1 VSTDR
6 DVTRIV
12 RSWMDEGVTQLPD
25 RVLDLVLDQLP
36 ATPQRRA
43 SWLAR
48 RTPTLNNYVRLGL
61 VAAAV
66 LAVVIVGIGLFGKS
80 LDVGPTT
87 SATPSPSSSL
97 SPSGVG
103 PSPVDGTYQTTFS
116 LADLTAS
123 PLLIDGGEINDGNWG
138 DWQLRFA
145 NGRVSYTQQNDA
157 GNSSS
162 SGNFTIDGDAITMA
176 FDQGITAGESFA
188 FRWQRTATQ
197 LIFSR
202 ADTLGVG
209 PTPFLVKPWLRLDAI
224 ALAGTWQGEGVT
236 CEQQIATVEAAGF
249 TAEQMTA
256 GGLDPTCA
264 TFSLNQYSLG
274 FLPDGTLAV
283 QDRGEMTHPAVYR
296 IIDAQT
302 FESNQTGVPVICLT
316 FGYTIDGDQL
326 TIEILDFGCAATGP
340 APLDDQVHLTA
351 IFTTSSFTRQP

>member
-48 RTPTLNNYVRLGL
+48 RPTMNNYARLGL

-66 LAVVIVGIGLFGKS
+66 LAVVIVGIGLFGRS
-80 LDVGPTT
+80 LDVGPST
-87 SATPSPSSSL
+87 SPTPSPSSSL
-97 SPSGVG
+97 SPNGVG
-103 PSPVDGTYQTTFS
+103 PSPLDSTYQTSFS

-123 PLLIDGGEINDGNWG
+123 PLLADGSEINDSNWG
-138 DWQLRFA
+138 NWQLRFA
-145 NGRVSYTQQNDA
+145 NGRVSYTQQNNV
-157 GNSSS
+157 GSSSS
-162 SGNFTIDGDAITMA
+162 SGSFVIDGDAITMA
-176 FDQGITAGESFA
+176 FDQGITAGETFA

-202 ADTLGVG
+202 AETLGVG

-224 ALAGTWQGEGVT
+224 ALAGTWQGAGVT
-236 CEQQIATVEAAGF
+236 CEQQIAAVEAAGF
-249 TAEQMTA
+249 TADQVTA

-264 TFSLNQYSLG
+264 SGGSNQYSLG
-274 FLPDGTLAV
+274 FLSDGTLAV

-296 IIDAQT
+296 IIDPQT
-302 FESNQTGVPVICLT
+302 FESNQTGEPVLCQT
-316 FGYTIDGDQL
+316 YGYTIDGDQL
-326 TIEILDFGCAATGP
+326 TIEVLDFGCAATGP